1 MGKSKKVAK
10 NQSNKKTKAP
20 PKLETPRPR
29 NEPERLGMVELDAA
43 TLERLEALVEDAT
56 SINHKK
62 APLTKFPPVRDF
74 EEGQKFVIFKDIVDE
89 DTGMTTKDV
98 VVYSK
103 SYAGM
108 NELEKRHARLDAFEQ
123 S

>member
-1 MGKSKKVAK
+1 MRCIAASLLLFAAATTALAPVASIMGKSKKVAK

-20 PKLETPRPR
+20 PKLETVRPIKR
-29 NEPERLGMVELDAA
+29 PERHADFVELDAA

-89 DTGMTTKDV
+89 DTGMTT
-98 VVYSK
+98 
-103 SYAGM
+103 
-108 NELEKRHARLDAFEQ
+108 
-123 S
+123 